1 MPEVEIRPYEGLI
14 NRVYETFSIVD
25 SLPDDMSDEE
35 LEGMMKF
42 MPPDLGSTLKA
53 FLAPHVRT
61 VSLKFLKM
69 VKHWLDGA
77 HEMKETGGKVFLVP
91 FNFPPEVIYMFEGAW
106 PVTSEVLS
114 TLGVLALEGQG
125 ERYWDYAMGLGLP
138 DFACSANMIEV
149 GSALTS
155 ADFTPDAIISDCY
168 GSCDINSKTHEF
180 LARYMDIPLIFLE
193 KPVDNSERGI
203 KQYYKYFFTMVED
216 IEEFL
221 GQKLDEDRMRT
232 VLERANRASELYWE
246 YWDLHKFHPC
256 PVPNL
261 FSLLTYADRF
271 TMWGKE
277 EAVDSMKLIVDLCKE
292 RLEKGEYPAEEEV
305 ARSLWT
311 YTSYYFDMAGLF
323 NWMEENGIT
332 HLGDGLDLVFPQPID
347 LTSRE
352 TMLRGLAEIA
362 RNMPMTRQMGADSM
376 SVQWLE
382 DVTWAA
388 SELEADCCIYCG
400 HHSCKQTWS
409 GASIVRSELM
419 KSQKIPTLVLQGDS
433 WIKRMTPM
441 SALQELIDEFVN
453 NVVKQKRPSARAARA
468 AR

>member
-1 MPEVEIRPYEGLI
+1 MAQMEMRPYEGLI
-14 NRVYETFSIVD
+14 DRAYEIFSILD
-25 SLPDDMSDEE
+25 KLPDNMSDVE
-35 LEGMMKF
+35 LDGILHVL
-42 MPPDLGSTLKA
+42 PSDLKKTMAA
-53 FLAPHVRT
+53 FLAPRVRET
-61 VSLKFLKM
+61 SMKFLRN
-69 VKHWLDGA
+69 VKGWLDGA
-77 HEMKETGGKVFLVP
+77 HMTKKEGGKVFLVP
-91 FNFPPEVIYMFEGAW
+91 FNFPPETLYMFEGAW

-155 ADFTPDAIISDCY
+155 KDFTPDAIISDCY

-180 LARYMDIPLIFLE
+180 LARQMDIPLIFLE

-203 KQYYKYFFTMVED
+203 NQYYRYFFTMVEEL
-216 IEEFL
+216 EEFL
-221 GQKLDEDRMRT
+221 GQKLDEDRMRE
-232 VLERANRASELYWE
+232 VLERANRASDLYWE
-246 YWDLHKFHPC
+246 YWDLHKFTPC

-261 FSLLTYADRF
+261 FSLMTYAARF
-271 TMWGKE
+271 TLWGTE
-277 EAVDSMKLIVDLCKE
+277 EAVDVMQSIVDTSKA
-292 RLEKGEYPAEEEV
+292 RLERGDYPAEAEI

-332 HLGDGLDLVFPQPID
+332 HLGDGLDLVFPQAID

-376 SVQWLE
+376 SVQWL
-382 DVTWAA
+382 DDITFA
-388 SELEADCCIYCG
+388 SRELGANCAIYCG

-409 GASIVRSELM
+409 GASVVRSELM
-419 KSQKIPTLVLQGDS
+419 KRQKIPTLVLQGDS
-433 WIKRMTPM
+433 WIKRMTPI
-441 SALQELIDEFVN
+441 SALQESIEEFVH
-453 NVVKQKRPSARAARA
+453 NVVKKR
-468 AR
+468 